1 MTLRPVVDRDLVRNR
16 LVKIFPPDAFDA
28 VLSNPLAAAA
38 VAAMIYV
45 GSVVDDEGDPVPEN
59 VWSRPSTVLWM
70 SDTIHAHAAD
80 DERLAYAS
88 AAAVS
93 RKRIETLVEQWGD
106 RHHAWYADTT
116 RETLR
121 DETWPKWRENGAARK
136 RPGIATSS
144 SAPRWALTAS
154 FADLFDPALAGDA
167 LDAAIAEWHDAHL
180 NPGAKL
186 KLHYASQLASAEHE
200 VPVQLPGYGQRVLD
214 PGTSSEILKGVIEQ
228 WAPARLGTP
237 VVLAISQ
244 SGDKLYVV
252 DQAVLAQIGISINV
266 SSVLPDAIIV
276 DVGVTPATF
285 WIVEAVATD
294 GEINETRKA
303 LLTEWAVEQ
312 YIAPDQLQ
320 FLSAFASRN
329 APTIRRRLKDIAS
342 GTFCWFLDEPEHE
355 LSWREISADS

>member
-1 MTLRPVVDRDLVRNR
+1 MTLRPVVDRDQVRER
-16 LVKIFPPDAFDA
+16 LVKIFPPEAFDA
-28 VLSNPLAAAA
+28 VLSNPLAAAG

-45 GSVVDDEGDPVPEN
+45 GAVVDDEGDPEPEN

-70 SDTIHAHAAD
+70 SDTIHAHTSD

-88 AAAVS
+88 AAAVG
-93 RKRIETLVEQWGD
+93 RRRIETLVQEWGD
-106 RHHAWYADTT
+106 SHHPWYADTT

-121 DETWPKWRENGAARK
+121 DEIWPKWRENGAARM
-136 RPGIATSS
+136 RTGIATSS
-144 SAPRWALTAS
+144 SLPRWALTAS
-154 FADLFDPALAGDA
+154 FADLFDPALDGDE
-167 LDAAIAEWHDAHL
+167 LDAAIADWQDAHL

-186 KLHYASQLASAEHE
+186 KLHYASALAKAEHE
-200 VPVQLPGYGQRVLD
+200 VTVQLPGYGQRVLD
-214 PGTSSEILKGVIEQ
+214 PGVSSMILKGVIEQ
-228 WAPARLGTP
+228 WAPARLATP

-244 SGDKLYVV
+244 SGDKLYVA

-294 GEINETRKA
+294 GEINETRKEN
-303 LLTEWAVEQ
+303 LTAWAVEQ
-312 YIAPDQLQ
+312 YIAPEQLQ

-342 GTFCWFLDEPEHE
+342 GTFCWFLDEPGNE
-355 LSWREISADS
+355 LSWSEI